1 MTERRRAQPSRCS
14 EQAQSLYAY
23 TTDGVE
29 KFRRVLV
36 TCRPATIREPE
47 RALLSMP
54 MPLSPTPLTP
64 RTVALLVAFVTTACS
79 RPAPRIATDTPT
91 AADPRPMVIAH
102 RGASGHRPEHTLA
115 GYALAVSM
123 GADFIEPDLVSTKD
137 GVLIARHENEIGGT
151 TDVAAKFP
159 ERKSWKIVDGD
170 TVRGWFTE
178 DFTIAEIKTLRAKE
192 RLAFRSHQYDGQ
204 FPVPTFEEVLALA
217 DSAGRRRGRVVGVY
231 PETKHPSYFRS
242 IGLPL
247 EPKLLASLR
256 AHGLDRRDAPV
267 FIQSFEVGNLKA
279 LHSQTPV
286 RLVQLVSGGE
296 RPYDFVV
303 SGDTRTFND
312 LLTPAGLRET
322 ASYAYAIGANTRL
335 IVGSDSAAVPT
346 ALIANAHAAGLKV
359 HVWTLRPE
367 AAFLPKRYGG
377 DPLAEAREMQKLGA
391 DGMFGDYP
399 DLVVKGLR
407 R

>member
-1 MTERRRAQPSRCS
+1 
-14 EQAQSLYAY
+14 
-23 TTDGVE
+23 
-29 KFRRVLV
+29 
-36 TCRPATIREPE
+36 
-47 RALLSMP
+47 
-54 MPLSPTPLTP
+54 MPLSPTPQTP
-64 RTVALLVAFVTTACS
+64 RTVALLVAIVTLACA
-79 RPAPRIATDTPT
+79 RPAARVANESS
-91 AADPRPMVIAH
+91 AAAEPQPLVIAH

-115 GYALAVSM
+115 GYALAISM

-137 GVLIARHENEIGGT
+137 GDLIARHENEIGGT

-159 ERKSWKIVDGD
+159 ARKSWKIVDGD

-178 DFTIAEIKTLRAKE
+178 DFTLAEIRTLRARE
-192 RLAFRSHQYDGQ
+192 RLAFRSHQYDGL

-247 EPKLLASLR
+247 EPKLLAALR

-279 LHSQTPV
+279 LHAETPV

-296 RPYDFVV
+296 RPYDFVI
-303 SGDTRTFND
+303 SGDKRTFND

-322 ASYAYAIGANTRL
+322 ASYAFAIGANTRL
-335 IVGSDSAAVPT
+335 LVGGDSAAIPT
-346 ALIANAHAAGLKV
+346 PLVNNAHAAGLKV

-367 AAFLPKRYGG
+367 AVFLPKRYGG
-377 DPLAEAREMQKLGA
+377 DPLAEVREMERFGV
-391 DGMFGDYP
+391 DGIFGDYP